1 VKTCRCVLVLAAV
14 AVLLLSGVAAAS
26 EMPFG
31 LGIKAGVNESN
42 LTGSYADFIHSK
54 YETGYVVGAFLC
66 QDLNPY
72 LGLQEEAL
80 FNAQRSKGD
89 ADVRVDLQ
97 YVEVPVLLR
106 FYVLPGP
113 VKPFVYAGPSF
124 GFKVSGKVKQSGQ
137 PDIDIK
143 DRLRPVQ
150 TSVAA
155 GAGVRLGL
163 GGLGLIGDVRY
174 LANTQ
179 DILKGGDVISVRVN
193 TWTVSAGILF

>member
-1 VKTCRCVLVLAAV
+1 MKSCRCVPVLAAACFV
-14 AVLLLSGVAAAS
+14 LLSGIAAAG

-31 LGIKAGVNESN
+31 VGVKAGVNESQ
-42 LTGSYADFIHSK
+42 LTGSYADVIHAK

-66 QDLNPY
+66 QDLGPS

-80 FNAQRSKGD
+80 FNAQRSTGD
-89 ADVRVDLQ
+89 HGVRVDLQ

-106 FYVLPGP
+106 FSVLPGP

-124 GFKVSGKVKQSGQ
+124 GFKLSGKVTQSGE

-143 DRLRPVQ
+143 DRLRPME

-155 GAGVRLGL
+155 GAGVRLDL
-163 GGLGLIGDVRY
+163 GGLGVIGDVRY

-179 DILKGGDVISVRVN
+179 DILKSGDVISVRVN
-193 TWTVSAGILF
+193 TWTLSAGILF